1 MKIAVQMDPLENVN
15 PEGDTTF
22 MMMEEAQS
30 RGATLWTYGV
40 DDLSY
45 DSGAVSAYARPSR
58 VFRGEDGHCEFGPM
72 EKLDLRKDVDVVLM
86 RQDPPFHMGYITAA
100 HLLDLIKPDTLVVN
114 DPGWVLSSPE
124 KVLPLMFPEL
134 QPPTLI
140 TRDLRAVKV
149 FREVHNDLVIKPL
162 YGHGGAGV
170 IRVKPDDGNLDALI
184 ELFAAQ
190 APEPYIVQAFL
201 PSVTEGDKRIILIDG
216 EAYGAINRKPP
227 EGAIRSNMVVGGTA
241 EGVDLTDRERE
252 ICETIGPELKRRGLI
267 FVGIDVIGGL
277 MTEINVTSPTGAQA
291 VKRLT
296 GLDPVA
302 RMWDVVQDKLAA
314 TA

>member
-1 MKIAVQMDPLENVN
+1 MRALRVC
-15 PEGDTTF
+15 
-22 MMMEEAQS
+22 
-30 RGATLWTYGV
+30 
-40 DDLSY
+40 
-45 DSGAVSAYARPSR
+45 SGAQ
-58 VFRGEDGHCEFGPM
+58 DGHCEFGPM

-149 FREVHNDLVIKPL
+149 FREAHEDLVIKPL

-170 IRVKPDDGNLDALI
+170 IRVKPDDGNLDALT

-190 APEPYIVQAFL
+190 ALRTLYR
-201 PSVTEGDKRIILIDG
+201 PSISALG
-216 EAYGAINRKPP
+216 E
-227 EGAIRSNMVVGGTA
+227 
-241 EGVDLTDRERE
+241 
-252 ICETIGPELKRRGLI
+252 RRGQAHHSHRRRSLRRDQSQTARRCDS
-267 FVGIDVIGGL
+267 VKHGGWRHRRRC
-277 MTEINVTSPTGAQA
+277 GF
-291 VKRLT
+291 
-296 GLDPVA
+296 D
-302 RMWDVVQDKLAA
+302 
-314 TA
+314 